1 MYFYMI
7 MSYTCDTSKARKFG
21 PNEYKQ
27 LVKSFPL
34 QPFVS
39 KSQEFF

>member
-1 MYFYMI
+1 MI
-7 MSYTCDTSKARKFG
+7 ISYTCDASRARKFG

-27 LVKSFPL
+27 LIKLFPL

-39 KSQEFF
+39 KFQEIFKFFI